1 MAIAYNIQQIFFFS
15 DLSYPLLSH
24 KQLQVFFDKHYQHCV
39 FHSSRNQ
46 EEIPILIPTKYFIN
60 YTLVIKDQQKI
71 NSTLLKEL
79 CPSLYIQN
87 ICLLLNQSN
96 SSILLQIQQ
105 ERQNECLFFHNTT
118 RNIRSRLLMN
128 NWVYTIENNVIYSSL
143 LNFFNSP
150 LYKKYSIIKPFY
162 KL

>member
-15 DLSYPLLSH
+15 DLSYPLLSY

-71 NSTLLKEL
+71 NTTLLKEI
-79 CPSLYIQN
+79 CTSFYIQN
-87 ICLLLNQSN
+87 IRLLFNQLNSP
-96 SSILLQIQQ
+96 ILLQIQQ
-105 ERQNECLFFHNTT
+105 ERRNECLYFHYTT
-118 RNIRSRLLMN
+118 LNIKS
-128 NWVYTIENNVIYSSL
+128 
-143 LNFFNSP
+143 
-150 LYKKYSIIKPFY
+150 K
-162 KL
+162 